1 MYCKGPHGANECTVV
16 TDKNKRH
23 DIVREAKLCFNCLNN
38 NHRVSQCKTK
48 GRCKNCRRKHHTS
61 LCSGEQQPKP
71 HSHGQDEQDSTKKE
85 VHKPYV
91 GVINTTQTD
100 ETTIPLPADI
110 SSTSIQHLNEGTVK
124 QHRLTVLKTAIAPVE
139 YHGRSV
145 NVRILFYEGSHRS
158 FITSEPVEQLGSTPE
173 REEFMYPFQPLVA
186 QQQQSK
192 K

>member
-1 MYCKGPHGANECTVV
+1 M
-16 TDKNKRH
+16 
-23 DIVREAKLCFNCLNN
+23 
-38 NHRVSQCKTK
+38 
-48 GRCKNCRRKHHTS
+48 
-61 LCSGEQQPKP
+61 
-71 HSHGQDEQDSTKKE
+71 
-85 VHKPYV
+85 
-91 GVINTTQTD
+91 INTTQAD
-100 ETTIPLPADI
+100 ETTIPAEI
-110 SSTSIQHLNEGTVK
+110 SSTSIQHLNKGTVN